1 MFALKYKDLSTS
13 LYESLK
19 NDPFFNYLKN
29 SIVGD
34 EKTKERTM
42 LEYMDYSIHE
52 ANTYGKLGTHD
63 NKNSGASLWAI
74 PLNTDLNNLRKTE
87 KKAQMISIFGSDVY
101 AEISLVGGF
110 MNSQNDKY
118 ISDDMWYLSILGVSP
133 AYQNQGLGKKLVEPI
148 LKEADKIKVATYL
161 ETFTIQN
168 NSFYKRL
175 GFEIVASIKTPN
187 INQEYNLMIRRP
199 K

>member
-1 MFALKYKDLSTS
+1 MLPLKNKDLSTS

-19 NDPFFNYLKN
+19 NDSFFYYLKN
-29 SIVGD
+29 IIVGN
-34 EKTKERTM
+34 EKTKVRTM

-52 ANTYGKLGTHD
+52 ANTYGKIGTH
-63 NKNSGASLWAI
+63 NNENSGASLWAT
-74 PLNTDLNNLRKTE
+74 PLNRDLNDLRKTE

-101 AEISLVGGF
+101 AKISLVGNF
-110 MNSQNDKY
+110 MNSENDKY
-118 ISDDMWYLSILGVSP
+118 ISDDMWYLSILGVNP

-148 LKEADKIKVATYL
+148 LKEADKLQVATYL
-161 ETFTIQN
+161 ETFTLQN

-175 GFEIVASIKTPN
+175 GYEIVATIKEPN